1 MSIDFVKSLA
11 WFLVLV
17 LAQVFVLNHIHLFG
31 IATPLLYIYC
41 IFLFRRNFPH
51 WAILLSGFIMGVV
64 IDTFTNTPGV
74 SSASLTLIAAVQPY
88 VLRPFVPRDSAD
100 DLVPGIST
108 LGFGQY
114 FWYSITLTL
123 IYCFIFFT
131 LEMFTFFNFVY
142 WLECIG
148 GSTLLTWLL
157 LLVIEHVRSRA

>member
-31 IATPLLYIYC
+31 IATPLLYIYF

-51 WAILLSGFIMGVV
+51 WAILLSGFIMGMV

-74 SSASLTLIAAVQPY
+74 SSASLTLIAAIQPY

-100 DLVPGIST
+100 DLVPGISA

>member
-1 MSIDFVKSLA
+1 
-11 WFLVLV
+11 
-17 LAQVFVLNHIHLFG
+17 
-31 IATPLLYIYC
+31 
-41 IFLFRRNFPH
+41 
-51 WAILLSGFIMGVV
+51 MGVV

-74 SSASLTLIAAVQPY
+74 SSASLTLIAAIQPY